1 MLKLKENKGITLVAL
16 IVTIIVLLI
25 LSGITIANINGGDST
40 IDKAQDAKTNHEK
53 SDIMERIHAAV
64 LSSATPTG
72 DFILEDVKSA
82 ITNNVSN
89 ATFLNNQFPLNVV
102 VNNVGEWY
110 VLEDGSIYE
119 AKEYLKSTGT

>member
-1 MLKLKENKGITLVAL
+1 
-16 IVTIIVLLI
+16 
-25 LSGITIANINGGDST
+25 
-40 IDKAQDAKTNHEK
+40 
-53 SDIMERIHAAV
+53 MERIHAAV